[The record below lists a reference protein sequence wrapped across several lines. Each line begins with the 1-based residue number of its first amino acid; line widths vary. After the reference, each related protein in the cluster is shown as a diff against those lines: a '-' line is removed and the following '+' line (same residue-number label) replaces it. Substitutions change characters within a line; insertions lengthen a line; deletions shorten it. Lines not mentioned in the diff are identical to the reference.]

1 MPDHL
6 RLFGLVHLII
16 LAAVP
21 LLAATLAAV
30 QRRLGPGARGI
41 RYGLATLLFLCFVLY
56 YGYFALQGEQ
66 MFPNHMPLELCDA
79 SLWLVIV
86 ALLTLKPAVFD
97 LAYYYA
103 LAGASMSL
111 LTPILT
117 ETSPLFVSMQYFC
130 DHGLIVVSVLYLVW
144 SGQARPRMGSVGRA
158 MLALNIYAVFVG
170 TFDALCGTN
179 YMYLRAKP
187 QTDSLLTIFGP
198 WPWYIV
204 VSELVGLF
212 LFMLLYLPF
221 RGQPT
226 PFTEP
231 SPLPAQSTAQT
242 D

>member
-16 LAAVP
+16 LADVP
-21 LLAATLAAV
+21 LIAAVLAAV
-30 QRRLGPGARGI
+30 QRRLAPGARGI

-56 YGYFALQGEQ
+56 YGYFALQGQ
-66 MFPNHMPLELCDA
+66 RMFPNHVPLELCDA

-86 ALLTLKPAVFD
+86 ALLTLKPVVFD

-111 LTPILT
+111 LTPVLT
-117 ETSPLFVSMQYFC
+117 ESFPLFLSIQYFC

-144 SGQARPRMGSVGRA
+144 TRQARPRTGSVGRA

-170 TFDALCGTN
+170 AFDAFYKTN

-198 WPWYIV
+198 WPWYIL
-204 VSELVGLF
+204 VSEPAGLALF
-212 LFMLLYLPF
+212 LLLYLPF
-221 RGQPT
+221 RQRPI
-226 PFTEP
+226 
-231 SPLPAQSTAQT
+231 PATAQKP
-242 D
+242 